1 MTRSCSVLPI
11 GARLLQIGAEIIPV
25 YGNDQSGWSLDS
37 VDLPRHV
44 AACVRYKSLD
54 ELFFVL
60 INMTV
65 NSEGTA

>member
-11 GARLLQIGAEIIPV
+11 SARFLQIGAEIIPV
-25 YGNDQSGWSLDS
+25 YGNHQSGWSLDS
-37 VDLPRHV
+37 GDLPRHA
-44 AACVRYKSLD
+44 AACARYKSLD